1 MYWLYYGQRLG
12 WNHEMSDPNCHMTS
26 LACQRNEHV
35 ANPLFRIQ
43 TPKQN
48 GREDFATNCQVKCAA
63 LGLTWMYHT
72 SEREMSAWPGGLGS
86 LESEEQLQNKR
97 NHQNQKGNEHGSTM
111 FNIFK
116 YFQSTKKKPPD
127 EVYMEPNNSR
137 HYIDGVEGAAWSGSR
152 TFTWECLD
160 HEGNMLRTNKIKMR
174 KLNRSIG
181 P

>member
-72 SEREMSAWPGGLGS
+72 CEREMSAWPGGLGS

-116 YFQSTKKKPPD
+116 YFQSTKKNRQMK
-127 EVYMEPNNSR
+127 
-137 HYIDGVEGAAWSGSR
+137 
-152 TFTWECLD
+152 FTWNPTIHDITLMVWRVLHGVGREPSLENVWTMKETCW
-160 HEGNMLRTNKIKMR
+160 EQTR
-174 KLNRSIG
+174 
-181 P
+181 